1 MPEIQLKTK
10 KGFLN
15 GHVYAKRGS
24 TITAD
29 ELRAA
34 DLHRLGLVEDYEV
47 KEAENAENK
56 KAPEAENKAA
66 PKPDTKKKAE

>member
-1 MPEIQLKTK
+1 MPEIQLTTK
-10 KGFLN
+10 KGFLD

-29 ELRAA
+29 EFRAK

-47 KEAENAENK
+47 KEAEGPENK
-56 KAPEAENKAA
+56 EAPVPDNKSS
-66 PKPDTKKKAE
+66 PKPSAKKKA

>member
-10 KGFLN
+10 KGFLD

-29 ELRAA
+29 EFRAK

-47 KEAENAENK
+47 KEAEGPENK
-56 KAPEAENKAA
+56 EAPVPDNKSA
-66 PKPDTKKKAE
+66 PKPSAKKKA